1 MLRPHALRE
10 QTNFYRGAGLRRPL
24 CSNSRADHQAVAVA
38 PERRMWSV
46 CGMGDTRLRWRE
58 EVCCRREAAES
69 ERSIARILGI
79 HHAAALGAADKRLLS
94 PVKRRDQSI
103 APPSYRQSAQFGIER
118 MLWLFVGMCPKGRKF
133 WLHGGCSICK
143 AILAQLGV
151 RIGRFASADQWSHT
165 SWPFGLIVSPT
176 THIH

>member
-10 QTNFYRGAGLRRPL
+10 QTNFYRGAGLTRPL

-46 CGMGDTRLRWRE
+46 CGMGDTRLRWRD

-79 HHAAALGAADKRLLS
+79 HHTAALGAADKWLLS

-103 APPSYRQSAQFGIER
+103 APPSYPIGSRRNSVLSECSGYSSVSAR
-118 MLWLFVGMCPKGRKF
+118 KVGMTNGRI
-133 WLHGGCSICK
+133 HP
-143 AILAQLGV
+143 
-151 RIGRFASADQWSHT
+151 GRSVLLCRPRHT
-165 SWPFGLIVSPT
+165 ST
-176 THIH
+176 DE